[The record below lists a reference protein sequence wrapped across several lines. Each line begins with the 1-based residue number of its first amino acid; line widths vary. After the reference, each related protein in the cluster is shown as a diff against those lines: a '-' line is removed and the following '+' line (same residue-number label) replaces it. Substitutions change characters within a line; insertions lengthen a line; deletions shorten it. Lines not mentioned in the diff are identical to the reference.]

1 MNPLQ
6 AFGQDAV
13 AAHNQAPIGL
23 QQAVEYHLLDD
34 VLPHLLTRLQPR
46 YNIPQQLP
54 NLDIILD
61 ELMVVLLADHL
72 HDIVRAMMDGIL

>member
-6 AFGQDAV
+6 AFSQDAV
-13 AAHNQAPIGL
+13 AAHNQASIGL

-34 VLPHLLTRLQPR
+34 VLPHLLTRLQLR

-61 ELMVVLLADHL
+61 ELVIVLLADHL
-72 HDIVRAMMDGIL
+72 HDII